1 MKVGTMETIHLND
14 SLIMEKK
21 IFDFSSGASNYEEK
35 EKIKKRMMILIKEVL
50 PDKQRTY
57 LIDYYFNGMKQN
69 EIAKK
74 YGVACST
81 VCRGI
86 NHAKAKLGIKAYW
99 LDLYNS

>member
-21 IFDFSSGASNYEEK
+21 IFDFSSGATNYEEK

>member
-21 IFDFSSGASNYEEK
+21 IFDFSSGATNYEEK
-35 EKIKKRMMILIKEVL
+35 EKIKKRMMLLIKEVL

-57 LIDYYFNGMKQN
+57 LIDYYFNGLKQN

-86 NHAKAKLGIKAYW
+86 QHAKAKLGIKAYW

>member
-1 MKVGTMETIHLND
+1 METIHLND

-21 IFDFSSGASNYEEK
+21 IFDFSSGATNYEEK

>member
-1 MKVGTMETIHLND
+1 MKTIHLND

-21 IFDFSSGASNYEEK
+21 IFDFSSGATNYEEK
-35 EKIKKRMMILIKEVL
+35 EKIKKRMMALIDEVL
-50 PDKQRTY
+50 SDKQKTY
-57 LIDYYFNGMKQN
+57 LIEYYFNGLKQY
-69 EIAKK
+69 EIANK

-86 NHAKAKLGIKAYW
+86 QHAKAKLGIKAYW